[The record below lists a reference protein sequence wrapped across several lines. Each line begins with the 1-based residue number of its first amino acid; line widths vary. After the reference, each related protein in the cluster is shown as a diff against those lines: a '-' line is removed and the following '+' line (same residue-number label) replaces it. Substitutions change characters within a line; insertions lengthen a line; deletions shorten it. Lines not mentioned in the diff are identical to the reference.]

1 MFPNEELRV
10 YFKYQELLD
19 IISIEDINMPRYP
32 HDVDMSSNWFT
43 KLIESG
49 NLEFAVYT
57 LSELIDDDMINQI
70 VNALM
75 DIVYQRHAY
84 DYVKWVTKT
93 DDEDYDKGYALY
105 NFMIEMLNVLNLT
118 IPRYIP
124 LLQQNEEFSYAPV
137 SPVHS
142 KTTGRS
148 RYNDTPQDEG
158 EYNDEEHATNV
169 SKSTSE
175 TEVDSG
181 SIVSRLDELFKNWRS
196 IILEWS
202 NEFNRLFF
210 KEEQL

>member
-1 MFPNEELRV
+1 MWPIIKIKYFTFQEVLSLYPVRCPIQPND
-10 YFKYQELLD
+10 KTIQQ
-19 IISIEDINMPRYP
+19 
-32 HDVDMSSNWFT
+32 NWFL
-43 KLIESG
+43 KMLDDAG
-49 NLEFAVYT
+49 LEIAVYT
-57 LSELIDDDMINQI
+57 LSELIDDDMIEDI
-70 VNALM
+70 INALM
-75 DIVYQRHAY
+75 TIVYDRHAY
-84 DYVKWVTKT
+84 DYFYKLEM
-93 DDEDYDKGYALY
+93 DSDEDINIDTSDFPAAMRNL
-105 NFMIEMLNVLNLT
+105 INVINLT
-118 IPRYIP
+118 LPRYIP

-137 SPVHS
+137 SPVQS
-142 KTTGRS
+142 KTTGRT
-148 RYNDTPQDEG
+148 RFNDTPQDEG